1 MKMRILKVVPV
12 IAIIFCVFWF
22 GTAPTKAV
30 ENIEIYLD
38 GQKLVGIDS
47 PLNINGRIF
56 LPMDSLFEI
65 FDQDFDWNP
74 GEMSVEL
81 ETERMKFRIP
91 VNSIDILGK
100 YHADNDWHVARQ
112 IDQPSF
118 ISNGR
123 TYLPLR
129 FIANELNYAVNWDNK
144 AKRVNIN
151 SLFLYKNDSWYI
163 TDSTYSWPYHYSTEY
178 EIVDANR
185 ENTWVIGDI
194 ILTYFYIPS
203 EPMGL
208 MKIYFLDNNGNSHFI
223 NTMFL
228 EDILSIKWDND
239 YCYLLKTVFGD
250 FLPTS
255 LVQIS
260 LKEPFT
266 WKGMGDEDFS
276 YGSFIQVRR
285 SEEYRIVDRVK
296 NDLDFQIREDG
307 IYTIGYN
314 VSDAFSWIVRDENY
328 DLFEESYGYYL
339 IPKDGSSHQLIQK
352 ENLGKQLP

>member
-1 MKMRILKVVPV
+1 MRIFKLIP
-12 IAIIFCVFWF
+12 ILAIVLSIFLFSSVQ
-22 GTAPTKAV
+22 TKASD
-30 ENIEIYLD
+30 NIEIYLG
-38 GQKLVGIDS
+38 GQKLAGVDS

-65 FDQDFDWNP
+65 FDQDFYWNHS
-74 GEMSVEL
+74 EMSVEL
-81 ETERMKFRIP
+81 ETERMKLKIP
-91 VNSIDILGK
+91 VNNVEILGK
-100 YHADNDWHVARQ
+100 YHADDDWHVARH

-118 ISNGR
+118 ISNNR

-144 AKRVNIN
+144 AKRVNIS

-178 EIVDANR
+178 EMVDANR
-185 ENTWVIGDI
+185 ENTWVMGNI

-208 MKIYFLDNNGNSHFI
+208 MKIYFLDSDGNNHFI

-260 LKEPFT
+260 LQEPFA
-266 WKGMGDEDFS
+266 WKEMGGKDFS

-314 VSDAFSWIVRDENY
+314 ASHAFSWIVSDENY

-339 IPKDGSSHQLIQK
+339 IPQDGGSHQLLKK
-352 ENLGKQLP
+352 ENFRKQKP